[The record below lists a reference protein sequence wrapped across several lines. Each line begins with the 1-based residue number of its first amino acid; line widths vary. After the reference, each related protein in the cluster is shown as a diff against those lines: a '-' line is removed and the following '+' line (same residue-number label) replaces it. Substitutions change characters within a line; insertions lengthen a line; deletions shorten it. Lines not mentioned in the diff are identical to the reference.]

1 MVRCGGGFGRHR
13 VGRNAAMK
21 GFEPSLLEKLF
32 DDEPRVRGG
41 AGMFRSLTLEQYKES
56 VARDLEGLLNSR
68 AAFGEEAL
76 ETWPECRRSL
86 LTYGLRDFST
96 MSLANGHDRAAI
108 CRSLEQAIARHEPR
122 LHGVRVML
130 EGNGRGPSALRFA
143 IHALLDVEPAREP
156 VSFDA
161 LLQPST
167 MQYSVSRL
175 RRAAAA

>member
-1 MVRCGGGFGRHR
+1 
-13 VGRNAAMK
+13 MK

-32 DDEPRVRGG
+32 DDEPRVRAASGI
-41 AGMFRSLTLEQYKES
+41 FKSQSLEQYKES

-68 AAFGEEAL
+68 AAFGEDMLKA
-76 ETWPECRRSL
+76 WPNCQKSL

-96 MSLANGHDRAAI
+96 MSLANGHDRAAV
-108 CRSLEQAIARHEPR
+108 CRLLEQAIARHEPR
-122 LHGVRVML
+122 LHGVRVAL
-130 EGNGRGPSALRFA
+130 EGNGRGVDGARFA

-161 LLQPST
+161 MLRPNT

-175 RRAAAA
+175 RRVAAA

>member
-1 MVRCGGGFGRHR
+1 
-13 VGRNAAMK
+13 MK

-68 AAFGEEAL
+68 AAFGEDSLEA
-76 ETWPECRRSL
+76 WPECRRSL

-96 MSLANGHDRAAI
+96 MSLANGHDRTAI

-175 RRAAAA
+175 RRPAAA